1 MKAAAIIVAAGVGKR
16 FGSNVPKQF
25 LLLGGKPLFIW
36 SVLAFK
42 KVGSVRQVI
51 VVAPAN
57 RVESLRRTWGKRH
70 GIDVVAGGAER
81 FDSVRNGLAALA
93 DGIDTVAIHDGARPL
108 ITPATIT
115 AALVAAHRKGAS
127 VVAVAARDTVK
138 IAAADLRVQKT
149 VPRSTV
155 WLAQTPQCFR
165 RSVIETAYRKLKKND
180 ITDDAQVAE
189 RAGFPVTV
197 VPGDYAN
204 IKITAPEDLVTARTL
219 IKRG

>member
-25 LLLGGKPLFIW
+25 LLLGGKPLFMW
-36 SVLAFK
+36 SVQAFK
-42 KVGSVRQVI
+42 KAANVRQVI
-51 VVAPAN
+51 VVAPPD
-57 RVESLRRTWGKRH
+57 RVAGLRRAYAKRH

-81 FDSVRNGLAALA
+81 FDSVRNGLAAVNA
-93 DGIDTVAIHDGARPL
+93 GIDTVAIHDGARPL
-108 ITPATIT
+108 VQPATIA
-115 AALVAAHRKGAS
+115 AALLAAYKKGAS

-138 IAAADLRVQKT
+138 IAGKSLRVQKT
-149 VPRSTV
+149 VPRATV

-165 RSVIETAYRKLKKND
+165 RTVIETAYRKLKTAD

-197 VPGDYAN
+197 VPGEYTN
-204 IKITAPEDLVTARTL
+204 IKITAPEDLVTARTF